1 MLDLTKPFHA
11 QNIVLSNGIQGRVA
25 EIDSF
30 NVLNYE
36 NAIAGDLGDA
46 VTLHAQLFLP
56 LPSTLS
62 LTKNFNPQHA
72 CVIVVPGS
80 GGVNPA
86 MLVHAEQLTNAGI
99 AALVLDPFTG
109 RSVENT
115 IAVQQQF
122 SFAAST
128 YDVFACMKVLNGLPD
143 IDPKRIGAM
152 GYSRGGIAIIQAAM
166 TQLATPSLGGLPH
179 LRAVLAGWPWCGFQ
193 FTNPD
198 IGNTAMRLIAA
209 DHDNWASVVQT
220 QAYFNAINARSKHA
234 SLRIVK
240 DAHHGFGYGM
250 PEKQWPQA
258 MKAMHAPVVYF
269 NDQGVMLDV
278 WSGQP
283 TPGADDHAILSQLA
297 SYITR
302 GVTVGSKDGQMADFM
317 QDMTHFFKTELFN

>member
-1 MLDLTKPFHA
+1 MLDSTQPFH
-11 QNIVLSNGIQGRVA
+11 QQTIVLNNGIAGRVA
-25 EIDSF
+25 QIDSC
-30 NVLNYE
+30 NVINYE
-36 NAIAGDLGDA
+36 GIVQSKLGDA
-46 VTLHAQLFLP
+46 VSLHAQIFVP
-56 LPSTLS
+56 TASKPC
-62 LTKNFNPQHA
+62 A
-72 CVIVVPGS
+72 AVIIVPGS

-86 MLVHAEQLTNAGI
+86 MLEHAEQLTSAGI

-128 YDVFACMKVLNGLPD
+128 FDVFACVKFLNTQAD
-143 IDPKRIGAM
+143 IDPQRIGAM
-152 GYSRGGIAIIQAAM
+152 GYSRGGIAVIQAAM
-166 TQLATPSLGGLPH
+166 DYLANPALGKLPH

-193 FTNPD
+193 FTNPH
-198 IGNTAMRLIAA
+198 IGNTTLRILAA
-209 DHDNWASVVQT
+209 DHDDWASVVQT
-220 QAYFNAINARSKHA
+220 QAYFNAISARNPTA

-250 PEKQWPQA
+250 PEKQWPEA
-258 MKAMHAPVVYF
+258 MKGLHAPVVYF
-269 NDQGVMLDV
+269 NDQGVMLDI

-302 GVTVGSKDGQMADFM
+302 GVTVGSKEGQMADFM
-317 QDMTHFFKTELFN
+317 QDMTQFFKTELFN

>member
-30 NVLNYE
+30 NVHNYE
-36 NAIAGDLGDA
+36 NTIAGDLGA
-46 VTLHAQLFLP
+46 PVTLHAQLFLP
-56 LPSTLS
+56 LPI
-62 LTKNFNPQHA
+62 TKNFEHQHA
-72 CVIVVPGS
+72 CVILVPGS

-86 MLVHAEQLTNAGI
+86 MLVHAEQLTNTGI

-128 YDVFACMKVLNGLPD
+128 YDVFACIKFLNTQTD
-143 IDPKRIGAM
+143 IDPQRIGAM
-152 GYSRGGIAIIQAAM
+152 GYSRGGIAVIQAAM
-166 TQLATPSLGGLPH
+166 AHLATPALGKLPH

-193 FTNPD
+193 FVNPQ

-220 QAYFNAINARSKHA
+220 QAYFNAISVRGKST

-250 PEKQWPQA
+250 PEKHWPEA

-283 TPGADDHAILSQLA
+283 TPSLDDHAIVSQLA

-302 GVTVGSKDGQMADFM
+302 GVTVGSKEGQMLDFM
-317 QDMTHFFKTELFN
+317 QDFTRFFQANL

>member
-1 MLDLTKPFHA
+1 MLDLTKPFHL
-11 QNIVLSNGIQGRVA
+11 QTIVLSNGVA
-25 EIDSF
+25 GQAAQIDSF
-30 NVLNYE
+30 NVINYE
-36 NAIAGDLGDA
+36 NIVAGDLGAA
-46 VTLHAQLFLP
+46 VTLHAQLFVP
-56 LPSTLS
+56 LTSKPS
-62 LTKNFNPQHA
+62 A
-72 CVIVVPGS
+72 AVIIVPGS

-128 YDVFACMKVLNGLPD
+128 YDVFACIKFLNTQAD
-143 IDPKRIGAM
+143 IDPQRIGAM
-152 GYSRGGIAIIQAAM
+152 GYSRGGIAVIQAAM
-166 TQLATPSLGGLPH
+166 VNLATPALGKLPH

-193 FTNPD
+193 FSSPQ
-198 IGNTAMRLIAA
+198 IGNTAIRLIAA

-220 QAYFNAINARSKHA
+220 QAYFNAISARSKNT
-234 SLRIVK
+234 SLRIVQ

-250 PEKQWPQA
+250 PEKQWPEA
-258 MKAMHAPVVYF
+258 MKGLHAPVVYF
-269 NDQGVMLDV
+269 NDHGVMLDI

-283 TPGADDHAILSQLA
+283 THGADDHTILSQLA

-302 GVTVGSKDGQMADFM
+302 GVTVGAKDGQMADFM
-317 QDMTHFFKTELFN
+317 QDMTQFFKTELFN